1 MSGKPSVEIPS
12 AIGAVAVL
20 ILGLALWAMSFSHS
34 CRSDGCI
41 GIVFPGGGAAIA
53 LAVQLFVLVPTYAYR
68 RQRGGKNLYPSVPA
82 WIAMS
87 ILAFGLPIAFV
98 K

>member
-1 MSGKPSVEIPS
+1 MSEHPRVEIPS
-12 AIGAVAVL
+12 TIGAVAVL

-53 LAVQLFVLVPTYAYR
+53 LAVQLFVLVPTHAYR
-68 RQRGGKNLYPSVPA
+68 RRRSGKDLYPSVPV

-87 ILAFGLPIAFV
+87 IVAFGLPIAFV